1 MHHLP
6 RNTKHLWLLNFHPL
20 QKTPVMNYGIILL
33 VALAVAI
40 CCLVAATSVD
50 HILLEKL
57 LVACTILFSSVALK
71 VASERKVPTK

>member
-1 MHHLP
+1 
-6 RNTKHLWLLNFHPL
+6 
-20 QKTPVMNYGIILL
+20 MNYGIILL

-57 LVACTILFSSVALK
+57 LVSFTIMFSSVALK